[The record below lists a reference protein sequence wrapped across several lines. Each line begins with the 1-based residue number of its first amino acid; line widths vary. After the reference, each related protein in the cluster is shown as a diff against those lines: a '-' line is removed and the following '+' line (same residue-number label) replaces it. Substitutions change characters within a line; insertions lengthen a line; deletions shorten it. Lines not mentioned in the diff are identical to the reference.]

1 MKYSFI
7 KDNDWVLIITTF
19 LLTGFG
25 LIMVFS
31 ASYALGLEDGFG
43 NNPYYFIQRQLV
55 WFALALLAFLF
66 FLCIFRIVF
75 FRKLSPLIILGSIV
89 VLLLVLLVG
98 VSARGPNGGLKSV
111 HCGYSLPSL

>member
-66 FLCIFRIVF
+66 FLCIFRYRF
-75 FRKLSPLIILGSIV
+75 FSEAIAANYPRFDCRFASRFIGRCECKG
-89 VLLLVLLVG
+89 
-98 VSARGPNGGLKSV
+98 GPTV
-111 HCGYSLPSL
+111 D